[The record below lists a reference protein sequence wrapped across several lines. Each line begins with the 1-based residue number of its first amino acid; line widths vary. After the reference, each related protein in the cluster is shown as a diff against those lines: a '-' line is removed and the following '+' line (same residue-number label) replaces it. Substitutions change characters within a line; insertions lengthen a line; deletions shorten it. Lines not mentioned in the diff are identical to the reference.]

1 MGTSPDDPALRPQQP
16 SPRIFRGEGGPHPQ
30 VSGYTL
36 LIPSDTDL
44 PQREVMRLALVDV
57 MGRNGRVV
65 DGKVVEEIL
74 AAYAGDGGYD
84 FNREAGGIQ
93 ESGRKILKGAT
104 STSFEGY
111 SINADDK
118 FQNGVLTWVD
128 AKYPRLPLDDN
139 SPEAR
144 ARMMEALK
152 NLKSIAEAMGNG
164 PAKEAIDAITQ
175 SVEAGDG
182 SALNGVGGA
191 AAAFKTVIELTRQAV
206 DSGTSDP
213 SILKAVESLGGA
225 QKLGADASELLGRT
239 ASILTLPVDAT
250 KLGVGFYRLTQGKN
264 EKGEP
269 LSGEE
274 YFKLA
279 TDLVSDGLSTVTGT
293 AELLAAFG
301 KGGAAA
307 QSLAAWAPPVAAVT
321 AWVKLNYEVVKL
333 GGEAIQSTMEYEVAQ
348 RFAEGK
354 DGRAAFL
361 SIEREKER
369 VATLPLGPNNARRS
383 AESII
388 NNIDNPDTRGR
399 FIEYLKRNI
408 EPDDYV
414 TKIASTKGGET
425 IPADQ
430 MQRLA
435 QQIQKSYPKF
445 VQAELDDVKNFVLQ
459 KQDGPVFFKTPQK
472 RGEYL
477 AEPSNGAVVDVTRNP
492 SVPKQ
497 DAKRADPSLPGLLP
511 EPVDVFKG
519 VLPKPSREEPK
530 PLLQSNALPSGG
542 PNGTENFR
550 SMVASA
556 EKLTLPGDVTP
567 YNVAVKAS
575 DVASRENVNASVIV
589 QGTRNPDA
597 LTAVDPALNLRTS
610 IFTVAEVRQMDAAKT
625 LEAVE
630 QRNVAQQ
637 QDALTAEQRNAKSQA

>member
-1 MGTSPDDPALRPQQP
+1 MATSPDDPALRPQAP
-16 SPRIFRGEGGPHPQ
+16 SPRIYRGEGGPHAQ

-44 PQREVMRLALVDV
+44 PQREVLRLALVDV
-57 MGRNGRVV
+57 IGRNGRIV
-65 DGKVVEEIL
+65 DDKLIGEIL
-74 AAYAGDGGYD
+74 DTYAADGGYD
-84 FNREAGGIQ
+84 FNRIDSGIQ
-93 ESGRKILKGAT
+93 ESKRRILAGNT
-104 STSFEGY
+104 TTSFEGY
-111 SINADDK
+111 SINADEV

-128 AKYPRLPLDDN
+128 AKYPQLPLGDT
-139 SPEAR
+139 SPEAK
-144 ARMMEALK
+144 ARIMEALK

-191 AAAFKTVIELTRQAV
+191 AAAFKTVIELTKQATDRGV
-206 DSGTSDP
+206 SDP
-213 SILKAVESLGGA
+213 SLLKAVESLGGV

-279 TDLVSDGLSTVTGT
+279 TDLVSDGLSTAAGT

-307 QSLAAWAPPVAAVT
+307 QTLAAWAPPVAAVT
-321 AWVKLNYEVVKL
+321 AWAKLNYEVVKL
-333 GGEAIQSTMEYEVAQ
+333 GGQAIQSTMEYEVAQ

-361 SIEREKER
+361 TIEREKER
-369 VATLPLGPNNARRS
+369 VASLPMGANNARRS

-388 NNIDNPDTRGR
+388 NNFTDQDTRGR

-408 EPDDYV
+408 EPDDYI
-414 TKIASTKGGET
+414 TKIASTRGGET
-425 IPADQ
+425 IPGDQ

-435 QQIQKSYPKF
+435 RQIQQSYPKF
-445 VQAELDDVKNFVLQ
+445 IQAEMDDVKNFVLQ
-459 KQDGPVFFKTPQK
+459 KQEGLVVFKTPQQ

-477 AEPSNGAVVDVTRNP
+477 AKPQDAAVVDVTKPATTPKPVEKQKDGVLP
-492 SVPKQ
+492 S
-497 DAKRADPSLPGLLP
+497 LLP
-511 EPVDVFKG
+511 EPIDVFKG
-519 VLPKPSREEPK
+519 VLPKPREEPK
-530 PLLQSNALPSGG
+530 PAPQSSLTSPGVVDSN
-542 PNGTENFR
+542 NFK

-556 EKLTLPGDVTP
+556 ERLALPKDVTP
-567 YNVAVKAS
+567 FNVAIKAS
-575 DVASRENVNASVIV
+575 EIAQRENVNASAIV
-589 QGTRNPDA
+589 QGSRNPDA
-597 LTAVDPALNLRTS
+597 LTAVDPGLNIRTS
-610 IFTVAEVRQMDAAKT
+610 TFTVEDVRLMHGKAT
-625 LEAVE
+625 LASLD
-630 QRNVAQQ
+630 QRALLQQQ
-637 QDALTAEQRNAKSQA
+637 QDAATVERNSRSQG